1 MQNRSLFVFSTSRNV
16 RDFYASKLSLNS
28 LLPKAISTAE
38 FFEEVTYVPNKR
50 RASDTECLLHMRN
63 AVARVENISKI
74 LNIKNEFLI
83 FLKNSHYLF
92 SFFKE
97 LSREKCTVANLSS
110 ADT

>member
-50 RASDTECLLHMRN
+50 RASDTECLLHM
-63 AVARVENISKI
+63 
-74 LNIKNEFLI
+74 L
-83 FLKNSHYLF
+83 
-92 SFFKE
+92 
-97 LSREKCTVANLSS
+97 
-110 ADT
+110 